1 MRFLPALSFP
11 TLLLPALFLAGCSV
25 SSLWP
30 FGSKDT
36 ELSRAPANATE
47 YKCDGGKSFWVRNL
61 PDNAVWL
68 IAPDREIRLE
78 KQAGE
83 SSYGVGKVLL
93 ELSGEGATLYDPP
106 ATYAGC
112 KRASAAKAS

>member
-1 MRFLPALSFP
+1 MRFLPALAL
-11 TLLLPALFLAGCSV
+11 TAALLGGCSA

-30 FGSKDT
+30 FGSSDT
-36 ELSRAPANATE
+36 ELSRAPVNATE
-47 YKCDGGKSFWVRNL
+47 YKCDGNKTFWVRTL

-78 KQAGE
+78 KRSGE
-83 SSYGVGKVLL
+83 TYGVGKVLL
-93 ELSGEGATLYDPP
+93 ELSGESATLYDPP

-112 KRASAAKAS
+112 KRAAKAS

>member
-1 MRFLPALSFP
+1 MRFLPA
-11 TLLLPALFLAGCSV
+11 PALPTVLLGAVVLAGCSV

-30 FGSKDT
+30 FGSSDT

-47 YKCDGGKSFWVRNL
+47 YKCEGNRSFWVRAL
-61 PDNAVWL
+61 PDSAVWL

-78 KQAGE
+78 KRSGE
-83 SSYGVGKVLL
+83 TYGVGKVLL
-93 ELSGEGATLYDPP
+93 ELSGEAATLYDPP

-112 KRASAAKAS
+112 KRAARTS